1 MSAECMS
8 PERIDATAIVPIKPW
23 GLSKSRLNVGEASRP
38 GFARAFALD
47 VLEQVAA
54 SSRVGQLVIVTA
66 EPELGAVARR
76 LGAVLLTDRP
86 MLSRDMLNVAL
97 DSGRRW
103 AMARRPGDPV
113 VVVPADLAAL
123 TSQTLDEAIDRLSQ
137 HEVAFVPDMTG
148 HGTTVAWAR
157 DPGRLRPFYGRG
169 SAARHAE
176 DGAQAV
182 ADVDRRV
189 RQDVDT
195 SVDLREVR
203 RLGLGPETTQALT
216 SLTSLTL
223 MPTP

>member
-1 MSAECMS
+1 MSTEC
-8 PERIDATAIVPIKPW
+8 PNATAIVPIKPW

-47 VLEQVAA
+47 VLDQVAD

-66 EPELGAVARR
+66 EPELGAIARR

-103 AMARRPGDPV
+103 AMSRRPEAPV
-113 VVVPADLAAL
+113 IVVPGDLAAL
-123 TSQTLDEAIDRLSQ
+123 TAETLDDAIDKLSR
-137 HEVAFVPDMTG
+137 HDVAFVPDMTG
-148 HGTTVAWAR
+148 RGTTLAWAHE
-157 DPGRLRPFYGRG
+157 PSRLRPFYGRD

-176 DGAQAV
+176 DGAREV
-182 ADVDRRV
+182 CEVDPRV

-203 RLGLGPETTQALT
+203 RLGLGPHTSAALT
-216 SLTSLTL
+216 TLTPTL
-223 MPTP
+223 ASH